1 MLNNREYNKMLHD
14 VKRAA
19 KVLTFIRDE
28 VDHEKR
34 QTLIGLMIDE
44 MDRLGDDLEELKE
57 VTPTNNDKQL

>member
-1 MLNNREYNKMLHD
+1 MLTIPEGDKLLHD

-19 KVLTFIRDE
+19 KVLSFIREE

-44 MDRLGDDLEELKE
+44 MDRLGNDILEIMQNGGK
-57 VTPTNNDKQL
+57 NG